1 MILNLQ
7 MIVFMFWDRFKK
19 RFYRKALTFPLLR
32 RWSSTWYRLLGI
44 HDLTTHDGFRIS
56 NPTIIGDYSNLY
68 LHDNAEINAGCFLLA
83 KDRIEIGENSTLAYG
98 ASIITSSNP
107 NGPKNKLAIIYPK
120 YTAPVVLKKNVW
132 VGANATI
139 LPGVT
144 IGECSVVA
152 AGALVNKDVPPYTVV
167 AGVPARVV
175 KKLDTNMLK

>member
-1 MILNLQ
+1 
-7 MIVFMFWDRFKK
+7 MFLDELKK
-19 RFYRKALTFPLLR
+19 RFYRRAITLPLLC
-32 RWSSTWYRLLGI
+32 RWSNTWYRLLGI
-44 HDLTTHDGFRIS
+44 HDLTTHDRFRIS
-56 NPTIIGDYSNLY
+56 NPKIIGDYSNLY

-98 ASIITSSNP
+98 ASIITIANP
-107 NGPKNKLAIIYPK
+107 NGPKNKLAAIYPK
-120 YTAPVVLKKNVW
+120 HTAPVILENNVW

-167 AGVPARVV
+167 AGVPAKVI
-175 KKLDTNMLK
+175 KQLDANLLK